1 MKKNAYKI
9 ACGFAAA
16 SIVALALSA
25 CESDSSPVICTCE
38 PSESCN
44 NRDISSSSEASTYP
58 AGKKH
63 EQCFTF

>member
-1 MKKNAYKI
+1 MKKNVSKI

-44 NRDISSSSEASTYP
+44 NRDISS
-58 AGKKH
+58 
-63 EQCFTF
+63 